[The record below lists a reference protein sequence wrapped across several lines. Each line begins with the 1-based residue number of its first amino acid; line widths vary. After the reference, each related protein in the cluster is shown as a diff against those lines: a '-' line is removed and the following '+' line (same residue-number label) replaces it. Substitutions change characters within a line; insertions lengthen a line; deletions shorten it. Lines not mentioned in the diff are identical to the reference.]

1 MALIQK
7 IPGVSF
13 SDSSLPKLYVD
24 PMLNKGSLYL
34 VEPMHPY
41 EPWAAGVPS
50 VNAILPNIAASNA
63 AALAGGTEAEMRPT
77 FFAGGEMRGTT
88 GLLERTAVGGLH
100 GITTQAAPNNINMSA
115 AVNLPAKLKTYLYN
129 NRTHTLYFSLWHR
142 ITRTVDSAQTRAS
155 FAVFSESDANWLAI
169 MSPLGES
176 PAASPKRAGHSTT
189 NQGAV
194 GNSFRALGTA
204 GPTEGF
210 GTLQA
215 VGTARPWSIGR
226 NDDYSFAQGS
236 INKYSPSHILYRAYA
251 EDLTV
256 SGRTFAQAAA
266 ADKAAYEAEVLRPGG
281 RYYGDSFTNPTLIP

>member
-1 MALIQK
+1 MAFIQR
-7 IPGVSF
+7 IPGVTF
-13 SDSSLPKLYVD
+13 SDATLPKLYVD

-41 EPWAAGVPS
+41 DPWAVGVPA
-50 VNAILPNIAASNA
+50 VNASLPNIAASSA
-63 AALAGGTEAEMRPT
+63 AVLAGGTEAEMRPT
-77 FFAGGEMRGTT
+77 FFAGGQMAGAT

-100 GITTQAAPNNINMSA
+100 GITTQNAPNNINMSA
-115 AVNLPAKLKTYLYN
+115 AVNLPAKLKAYLYT
-129 NRTHTLYFSLWHR
+129 NRTHTLYFSMWHR

-155 FAVFSESDANWLAI
+155 FAVFSESDANWLAV

-176 PAASPKRAGHSTT
+176 PAAAPKRAGHTTT
-189 NQGAV
+189 NQGAI
-194 GNSFRALGTA
+194 GNAFRALGTA

-210 GTLQA
+210 GTLKS

-236 INKYSPSHILYRAYA
+236 ITKYSPSHILYRTYA

-256 SGRTFAQAAA
+256 SGRTFTQAAA
-266 ADKAAYEAEVLRPGG
+266 ADQAAYEAEVLTPGG
-281 RYYGDSFTNPTLIP
+281 RYYGDSFTNPALIP